1 MQLRLRSQVTAGVA
15 VVGIGAVAAA
25 IMAAAL
31 APTAHADDPFTDI
44 VTDVDAVL
52 GAGSI
57 DVTNAATDFSTAD
70 YDAGLAQ
77 TIFGLDDFLVSP
89 EETLLIGS
97 VDALTG
103 SPVFTATDLEWPGS
117 SFVPP
122 TDLSDT
128 LNDLQNFA
136 VAADTAFT
144 TAATD
149 FASGD
154 PADGLLYAVGGV
166 DDLLIGEPEILGI
179 GLTDT
184 VLGGL

>member
-1 MQLRLRSQVTAGVA
+1 MQLRLRSQTAAGVA
-15 VVGIGAVAAA
+15 LVGIAAAAAA

-31 APTAHADDPFTDI
+31 APTAHADDFTDI
-44 VTDVDAVL
+44 VSDVEAVL
-52 GAGSI
+52 GAGST
-57 DVTNAATDFSTAD
+57 DLTNAATDFSAAD
-70 YDAGLAQ
+70 FDGGLAQ
-77 TIFGLDDFLVSP
+77 TVFGLDDFLVSP
-89 EETLLIGS
+89 EETLLVGS

-103 SPVFTATDLEWPGS
+103 TPVFSAADLEWPDA

-122 TDLSDT
+122 TDLADT
-128 LNDLQNFA
+128 LTDMYNRGGDIEQ
-136 VAADTAFT
+136 TFT

-149 FASGD
+149 FASSD
-154 PADGLLYAVGGV
+154 PADGLVYTIGAL